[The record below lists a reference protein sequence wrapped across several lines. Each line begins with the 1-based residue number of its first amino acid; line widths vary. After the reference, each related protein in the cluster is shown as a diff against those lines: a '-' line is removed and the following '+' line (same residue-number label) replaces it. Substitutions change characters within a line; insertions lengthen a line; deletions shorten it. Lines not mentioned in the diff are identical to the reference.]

1 MIPFPCVL
9 PCIRHA
15 CFLRGVNAAFV
26 FMRVSRQQTNQKL
39 IQLVKYAWRQS
50 RTTPRPREKVDVC
63 SQTPTQ
69 PHIKQRI
76 TSRQE
81 ISAHPRLE
89 RSLSIHSLSPSH
101 DACTEDRLSHIKV
114 QTRLTPKG
122 LLFVFWPCTR
132 NAATCCSSTPPTCL
146 LAKLATSSVDEAA
159 SLMPLSDAASPW
171 RMPLSMCAVPSQ
183 LQSSLR

>member
-1 MIPFPCVL
+1 MSPAPPPHMLVKLTMIPFPCVL

-50 RTTPRPREKVDVC
+50 RTTPRDGRFGSRLRVC

-101 DACTEDRLSHIKV
+101 DACTEGTGSLTSRCKLGSRPRASYSSSGPVRAMRQPAAPARRRHACWRSSRLPPSM
-114 QTRLTPKG
+114 RL
-122 LLFVFWPCTR
+122 R
-132 NAATCCSSTPPTCL
+132 A
-146 LAKLATSSVDEAA
+146 
-159 SLMPLSDAASPW
+159 
-171 RMPLSMCAVPSQ
+171 
-183 LQSSLR
+183 